1 MAPKRGHCYKC
12 DKFQTHIRR
21 HVKTCKSS
29 SPNRK
34 RRVTAGNSL
43 IGNDFNKRF
52 NVTGSNSLEFDVT
65 ARNIIKPNMITTIK
79 REPMDGRPFDTT
91 MPESGPAVSILDMMK
106 YGIKEATMMQEFK
119 DLNIV
124 PK

>member
-65 ARNIIKPNMITTIK
+65 ARNIIKPIMISENDTICI
-79 REPMDGRPFDTT
+79 D
-91 MPESGPAVSILDMMK
+91 
-106 YGIKEATMMQEFK
+106 
-119 DLNIV
+119 
-124 PK
+124 